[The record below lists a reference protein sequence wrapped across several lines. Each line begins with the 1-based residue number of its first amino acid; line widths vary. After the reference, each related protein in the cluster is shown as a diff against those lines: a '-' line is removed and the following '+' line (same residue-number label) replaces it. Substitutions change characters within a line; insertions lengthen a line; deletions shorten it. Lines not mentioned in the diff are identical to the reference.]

1 MTDKINLN
9 EIEKKIGYK
18 FRDKSLLL
26 QALTRTSFVNEHKC
40 RGAAPYQSNEVLE
53 FFGDSILS
61 ASIVTLFIKEYSERY
76 EHGVRTKLG
85 EGDFTVI
92 RSRLTDK
99 KNLSAR
105 ALELGLGE
113 YLRMGEGDAKL
124 GIKSEPSVLED
135 VFESIIGAVYIDS
148 DMSLETVNRVVAG
161 MLDISRFVSSASKGT
176 APEAT
181 RSAKNRLQEW
191 CADKKRRLPA
201 PLYKTVSESGP
212 EHKKVYERAC
222 YIGDELYAVG
232 KGKNLK
238 EADAAAAEA
247 ALKKLEEAEGRVKK
261 KTDDNA
267 PEALKALREYAK
279 SKRVTTAA
287 FRDMGETER
296 STPGVR
302 EYAVMCSFMGH
313 EEIGVAKDKT
323 TARSLAA
330 SRVLSKIKASS
341 EKRDVKKNDS
351 KNIPRVKKIK
361 KKMNETTLRKGRK

>member
-1 MTDKINLN
+1 MTEKINVN

-26 QALTRTSFVNEHKC
+26 QALTRTSFVNEHKG
-40 RGAAPYQSNEVLE
+40 RTNTPYQSNEVLE

-61 ASIVTLFIKEYSERY
+61 ASIVTLFIKEFSLRY

-99 KNLSAR
+99 KNLSKR

-124 GIKSEPSVLED
+124 GIKNEPSVLED

-148 DMSLETVNRVVAG
+148 DMNLEVVNRVVAG
-161 MLDISRFVSSASKGT
+161 MLDIASVVNTDNKSAT
-176 APEAT
+176 PDAT

-191 CADKKRRLPA
+191 CADKKRRLP
-201 PLYKTVSESGP
+201 PPVYKTASESGP

-222 YIGDELYAVG
+222 YIGDTLYATG
-232 KGKNLK
+232 CGKNLK
-238 EADAAAAEA
+238 EADAAAADA
-247 ALKKLEEAEGRVKK
+247 TLRMLEEAEGAVKRK
-261 KTDDNA
+261 EDITDA
-267 PEALKALREYAK
+267 ISKLREYAK
-279 SKRVTTAA
+279 SKKVIAPT

-313 EEIGVAKDKT
+313 EEIGVAKDKS
-323 TARSLAA
+323 TARAIAAA
-330 SRVLSKIKASS
+330 SLYSKLKRAS
-341 EKRDVKKNDS
+341 EKRESKKTDTKS
-351 KNIPRVKKIK
+351 APRVKKIK
-361 KKMNETTLRKGRK
+361 RKPNDTTLRKGRK

>member
-1 MTDKINLN
+1 MTDKINTS

-18 FRDKSLLL
+18 FRDKGLLL

-40 RGAAPYQSNEVLE
+40 GGTSPYQSNEVLE

-61 ASIVTLFIKEYSERY
+61 ASIVTLFIKEFSLRY

-99 KNLSAR
+99 KNLSSR

-124 GIKSEPSVLED
+124 GIKNEPSVLED

-148 DMSLETVNRVVAG
+148 NMDLDTVNRVVAG
-161 MLDISRFVSSASKGT
+161 MLDISRVVNADSKSATPNAK
-176 APEAT
+176 

-201 PLYKTVSESGP
+201 PVYKTVAESGP
-212 EHKKVYERAC
+212 EHKKTYERAC
-222 YIGDELYAVG
+222 YIGDVLYATG
-232 KGKNLK
+232 SGKNLK
-238 EADAAAAEA
+238 EADACAAEET
-247 ALKKLEEAEGRVKK
+247 LKMLEDAEGRVKK
-261 KTDDNA
+261 KSDPLLEDA
-267 PEALKALREYAK
+267 IIKLREYAK
-279 SKRVTTAA
+279 SKKVTSPA

-296 STPGVR
+296 SVSGAR
-302 EYAVMCSFMGH
+302 EYAVMCSFQGV
-313 EEIGVAKDKT
+313 EEIGVAKDKS
-323 TARSLAA
+323 TARTLAA
-330 SRVLSKIKASS
+330 RRVFSRLGGQK
-341 EKRDVKKNDS
+341 EKRDATKKDVKEA
-351 KNIPRVKKIK
+351 PRVKKMK
-361 KKMNETTLRKGRK
+361 KKNNDSVLRKGKK

>member
-1 MTDKINLN
+1 M
-9 EIEKKIGYK
+9 
-18 FRDKSLLL
+18 
-26 QALTRTSFVNEHKC
+26 QALTRTSFVNEHKG
-40 RGAAPYQSNEVLE
+40 RGSTPYQSNEVLE

-61 ASIVTLFIKEYSERY
+61 ASIVTLFIKEFSIRY

-99 KNLSAR
+99 KNLSKR

-124 GIKSEPSVLED
+124 GIKNEPSVLED

-148 DMSLETVNRVVAG
+148 DMDLEVVNRVVAG
-161 MLDISRFVSSASKGT
+161 MLDIASVVNTDNKST
-176 APEAT
+176 TPDAT

-222 YIGDELYAVG
+222 YIGDTLYAVG

-247 ALKKLEEAEGRVKK
+247 TIRMLEEAEASNKK
-261 KTDDNA
+261 REEASDD
-267 PEALKALREYAK
+267 ALAKLREYAK
-279 SKRVTTAA
+279 SKKVIAPT

-313 EEIGVAKDKT
+313 EEIGVAKDKS
-323 TARSLAA
+323 TARAIAA
-330 SRVLSKIKASS
+330 SALYSKLKRGT
-341 EKRDVKKNDS
+341 EKREAKRPES
-351 KNIPRVKKIK
+351 KSAPRVKKIK
-361 KKMNETTLRKGRK
+361 RKVNDNTLRKGRK